1 MPHIE
6 STPRNQYLLFPPIIE
21 DWVPQTHPARII
33 DLFVESL
40 DTKTLGI
47 EENNDLTGRPNYEPK
62 LLLKIILY
70 GYSNGERSS
79 RVLERKTYEDIAY
92 IWLTGNLH
100 PDYRT
105 IARFRQNNI
114 SALKA
119 LLKETLRLYEAVGI
133 DFDGIIFSDGSKVYA
148 NANDKN
154 IATLEKLQKLEKLA
168 EAILNEAGDLDDKE
182 DQEMGDEN
190 RKFFN
195 AEKLAEI
202 KEKIAKCKEA
212 LEAGGDKVSLTDKDA
227 RFMKHIGHGKH
238 LSYNGQL
245 SVDKNGIIVDT
256 DVVTKPSDDGVLLK
270 ERVKSAEVNLGKE
283 VTKVVA
289 DACFFETNAI
299 KEMMGEGKSCIVSKQ
314 TDVKRSRGKNKV
326 FDIKDFKYE
335 KESDGY
341 ICPGGKWLKLRGER
355 NAHGKE
361 YLVYGAKKKDCLSCS
376 LREGCYKGKGK
387 PFGRSLQ
394 VLKDRDFSE
403 RYEQVM
409 TRDKELLA
417 ERKSIIEPVIGF
429 IKSHLRFRQFWLRG
443 LEKVKGEWSLIAVV
457 HNLIKIWRIIKGKLS
472 NKELVEQ
479 GI

>member
-40 DTKTLGI
+40 NTKTLGI
-47 EENNDLTGRPNYEPK
+47 EENNDLTGRPNYKPK

-114 SALKA
+114 SALKS
-119 LLKETLRLYEAVGI
+119 LLKETLRLYEMVGI
-133 DFDGIIFSDGSKVYA
+133 DFDSIIFSDGSKVYA

-154 IATLEKLQKLEKLA
+154 IATLEKIQKLEKIA
-168 EAILNEAGDLDDKE
+168 EVILNEAGDLDNKE

-190 RKFFN
+190 RKFFKV
-195 AEKLAEI
+195 EKLAEI

-212 LEAGGDKVSLTDKDA
+212 LEAGGDKASLTDKEA
-227 RFMKHIGHGKH
+227 GFMKHIGHGKH

-256 DVVTKPSDDGVLLK
+256 DVVTKPSDDGALLK

-289 DACFFETNAI
+289 DSCFFETVAI
-299 KEMMGEGKSCIVSKQ
+299 KEMMNQGKSCIVPKQ

-326 FDIKDFKYE
+326 FDIKDFKYDRA
-335 KESDGY
+335 SDEY
-341 ICPGGKWLKLRGER
+341 ICPAGGRLGLRHEKKNR
-355 NAHGKE
+355 GKE
-361 YLVYGAKKKDCLSCS
+361 YLVYAAKKRDCLKCF
-376 LREGCYKGKGK
+376 LREKCYKGKGRVH
-387 PFGRSLQ
+387 GRSLM
-394 VLKDRDFSE
+394 VFKDRDFLDKYE
-403 RYEQVM
+403 RVM
-409 TRDKELLA
+409 KEDKKLLKS
-417 ERKSIIEPVIGF
+417 RKSIIEPVIGY
-429 IKSHLRFRQFWLRG
+429 IKSHLRFRRFLLRG
-443 LEKVKGEWSLIAVV
+443 LEKVKGEWSIIAVV
-457 HNLIKIWRIIKGKLS
+457 HNLIKIWRIINGKLS
-472 NKELVEQ
+472 NRELVQ
-479 GI
+479 RRI

>member
-21 DWVPQTHPARII
+21 DWIPQTHPARII
-33 DLFVESL
+33 DLFVENL
-40 DTKTLGI
+40 DPKTLGI
-47 EENNDLTGRPNYEPK
+47 VENNDLTGRPNYEPK

-119 LLKETLRLYEAVGI
+119 LLKETLRLYETVGI

-148 NANDKN
+148 NANAKN
-154 IATLEKLQKLEKLA
+154 IATIEKLQKLEELA
-168 EAILNEAGDLDDKE
+168 ERILNEAGDLDDKE
-182 DQEMGDEN
+182 DQVMGDDN
-190 RKFFN
+190 RKFFKV
-195 AEKLAEI
+195 EKLAEL
-202 KEKIAKCKEA
+202 KEKIARCKEA
-212 LEAGGDKVSLTDKDA
+212 LEMGGDKVSLTDKDA
-227 RFMKHIGHGKH
+227 KFMRHLGHGKH

-256 DVVTKPSDDGVLLK
+256 DVVTKPSDDGILLK

-289 DACFFETNAI
+289 DSCFFETNAI
-299 KEMMGEGKSCIVSKQ
+299 KEMMEEGKSCIVPKQ
-314 TDVKRSRGKNKV
+314 TDVKRVRGKNKV
-326 FDIKDFKYE
+326 FDIKDFRYE

-341 ICPGGKWLKLRGER
+341 ICPLGKWLKLRSER
-355 NAHGKE
+355 KAHGKE

-376 LREGCYKGKGK
+376 LSERCYKGKGK

-394 VLKDRDFSE
+394 VLKDRDYLE
-403 RYEQVM
+403 RYEQIM
-409 TRDKELLA
+409 TKDKELLA

-429 IKSHLRFRQFWLRG
+429 IKSHLRFRRFLLRG

-457 HNLIKIWRIIKGKLS
+457 HNLIKIWRIIKGKMS
-472 NKELVEQ
+472 NKELIQ
-479 GI
+479 LGI

>member
-79 RVLERKTYEDIAY
+79 RVLERKTYEDVAY

-100 PDYRT
+100 PDYRA

-119 LLKETLRLYEAVGI
+119 LLKETLRLYETVGI
-133 DFDGIIFSDGSKVYA
+133 DFDSIIFSDGTKVYA

-154 IATLEKLQKLEKLA
+154 IVTLERIQKLEKLA
-168 EAILNEAGDLDDKE
+168 EAILNEAGDLDNKE
-182 DQEMGDEN
+182 DKVMGDDN
-190 RKFFN
+190 RKFFKV
-195 AEKLAEI
+195 EKLEEI
-202 KEKIAKCKEA
+202 KEKIERCKET

-227 RFMKHIGHGKH
+227 RFMRHIGHGKH
-238 LSYNGQL
+238 LSYNSQL
-245 SVDKNGIIVDT
+245 SVDKNGIIVDA
-256 DVVTKPSDDGVLLK
+256 DVVTKPSDDGTLLK
-270 ERVKSAEVNLGKE
+270 ERVKSAEVNLDKE

-289 DACFFETNAI
+289 DSCFFETNAI
-299 KEMMGEGKSCIVSKQ
+299 KEMMSEGKSCLVPKQ
-314 TDVKRSRGKNKV
+314 TDVKRSRGKNKT
-326 FDIKDFKYE
+326 FDIKDFQYE
-335 KESDGY
+335 RASDEY
-341 ICPGGKWLKLRGER
+341 ICSAGRRLRFLHKKENR
-355 NAHGKE
+355 GKE
-361 YLVYGAKKKDCLSCS
+361 YLVYGAKQSDCLKCF
-376 LREGCYKGKGK
+376 LREKCYKGKGVVH
-387 PFGRSLQ
+387 GRSLM
-394 VLKDRDFSE
+394 VFNDRDFIDKYE
-403 RYEQVM
+403 RVM
-409 TRDKELLA
+409 EEDKKLLKS
-417 ERKSIIEPVIGF
+417 RKSIIESVIGF
-429 IKSHLRFRQFWLRG
+429 IKSHLRFRRFLLRG
-443 LEKVKGEWSLIAVV
+443 LEKVKGEWSLIAVA

-472 NKELVEQ
+472 NKELVQ
-479 GI
+479 QRI

>member
-21 DWVPQTHPARII
+21 DWIPQTHPARII

-40 DTKTLGI
+40 NTKTLGI

-114 SALKA
+114 SALKT

-133 DFDGIIFSDGSKVYA
+133 DFDSIIFSDGSKVYA

-154 IATLEKLQKLEKLA
+154 IATLERIQKLEKIA

-182 DQEMGDEN
+182 DQVMGDDN
-190 RKFFN
+190 RKLFKV
-195 AEKLAEI
+195 EKLEEI

-227 RFMKHIGHGKH
+227 GFMKHIGHGKH

-245 SVDKNGIIVDT
+245 SVAKNGIIVDT
-256 DVVTKPSDDGVLLK
+256 DVVTKPSDDGILLK

-289 DACFFETNAI
+289 DSCFFETVAI
-299 KEMMGEGKSCIVSKQ
+299 KEMMNQGKSCVVPKQ

-341 ICPGGKWLKLRGER
+341 ICPGGKWLKLRSGKKNR
-355 NAHGKE
+355 GKE
-361 YLVYGAKKKDCLSCS
+361 YFVYGATKKDCLRCS
-376 LREGCYKGKGK
+376 LRGRCYKGRGGSY
-387 PFGRSLQ
+387 GRSLM
-394 VLKDRDFSE
+394 VFKDRNFLEEYE
-403 RYEQVM
+403 RVM
-409 TRDKELLA
+409 VMDKGLLA
-417 ERKSIIEPVIGF
+417 ERKSIIEPVIGL
-429 IKSHLRFRQFWLRG
+429 IKSHLRFRRFLLRG

-457 HNLIKIWRIIKGKLS
+457 HNLIKIWRIIKGKLI
-472 NKELVEQ
+472 NRGLVYQ
-479 GI
+479 RQ